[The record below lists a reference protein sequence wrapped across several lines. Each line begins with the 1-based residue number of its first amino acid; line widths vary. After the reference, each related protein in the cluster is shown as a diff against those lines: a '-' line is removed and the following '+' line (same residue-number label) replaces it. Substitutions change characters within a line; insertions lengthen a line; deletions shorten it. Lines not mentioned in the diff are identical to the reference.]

1 MLPGKLTAPRAAL
14 LPEQK
19 VSLSQ
24 GAPGPDLPGL
34 LGPWGFL
41 GSTVS
46 TPDTHAPSASPLRIT
61 QEAKEP
67 LVGSLVQ
74 NQGAVQSGGT
84 LFLMF
89 IYSFFF

>member
-46 TPDTHAPSASPLRIT
+46 TPDTHDPSAGPLRIT
-61 QEAKEP
+61 QKAKEP
-67 LVGSLVQ
+67 LVGSVQ

-84 LFLMF
+84 
-89 IYSFFF
+89 FFFFSNVYS